1 MKRIN
6 GTTMCYTLS
15 VLLFFGFIIN
25 TILDYSRYNSTLNSA
40 PFYIWIIVNMIYFL
54 VPAITAFTIG
64 VVLRKEQK

>member
-6 GTTMCYTLS
+6 GKTMCYTLS

-25 TILDYSRYNSTLNSA
+25 TILDYSRYNNTLNSA

-54 VPAITAFTIG
+54 VPAITAFIIG
-64 VVLRKEQK
+64 VVLRKKQK

>member
-6 GTTMCYTLS
+6 GKTMCYTLS

-64 VVLRKEQK
+64 VVLRKKQK